1 MMEPAPAVRAIID
14 QLEAR
19 FPSPDFAS
27 MTPEAEAAYIA
38 QSRLNTSVATPGET
52 VARTVEVRIGE
63 HELPGRVYIPDGL
76 STPAGI
82 VLYLHGGGWATGSIE
97 MNDALCRALANR
109 AGAVVVASSYR
120 LAPEHPF
127 PAAAD
132 DAYAALQWV
141 AAHASDHGADP
152 ARLAIVGSS
161 AGGNLAASAC
171 LRARDEH
178 GPAIA
183 LQVLLY
189 PVLDSG
195 MTSRSHKSNGTGY
208 FLTAAQMRFY
218 WDKYV
223 PDPDQRADPYASP
236 MHATDVSGLPPTVVL
251 TAELDPLRD
260 EGETFAHRLTAAHVP
275 TRLYRANG
283 QIHSFLSMLGTLP
296 AADEFLDVVA
306 AEIRART
313 GAASTR

>member
-1 MMEPAPAVRAIID
+1 MSEPAPAVQAIIE

-27 MTPEAEAAYIA
+27 MTDDDAAAYIA
-38 QSRLNTSVATPGET
+38 QSRVNTSVATPGEA
-52 VARTVEVRIGE
+52 VAKTADLRIGP
-63 HELPGRVYIPDGL
+63 HDVPARVYIPEGL
-76 STPAGI
+76 PSPAG
-82 VLYLHGGGWATGSIE
+82 VALYLHGGGWATGSIE

-109 AGAVVVASSYR
+109 ARVVVVASTSR

-132 DAYAALQWV
+132 DAYEALRWV
-141 AAHASDHGADP
+141 AAHAGDYGADP
-152 ARLAIVGSS
+152 GRLAIVGSS

-171 LRARDEH
+171 LRARDEN
-178 GPAIA
+178 GPHVA

-195 MTSRSHKSNGTGY
+195 MTARSHKINGTGY

-218 WDKYV
+218 WHKYV
-223 PDPDQRADPYASP
+223 PDAEQRANPYASP
-236 MHATDVSGLPPTVVL
+236 MHADDVDGLPPTVVV
-251 TAELDPLRD
+251 TAEFDPLRD

-275 TRLYRANG
+275 TKLYRANG
-283 QIHSFLSMLGTLP
+283 QIHSFLSMLGVLP
-296 AADEFLDVVA
+296 EADEFLDLVA
-306 AEIRART
+306 AELRARI
-313 GAASTR
+313 GDPSAS

>member
-1 MMEPAPAVRAIID
+1 
-14 QLEAR
+14 
-19 FPSPDFAS
+19 
-27 MTPEAEAAYIA
+27 
-38 QSRLNTSVATPGET
+38 
-52 VARTVEVRIGE
+52 
-63 HELPGRVYIPDGL
+63 
-76 STPAGI
+76 
-82 VLYLHGGGWATGSIE
+82 
-97 MNDALCRALANR
+97 
-109 AGAVVVASSYR
+109 
-120 LAPEHPF
+120 
-127 PAAAD
+127 
-132 DAYAALQWV
+132 
-141 AAHASDHGADP
+141 
-152 ARLAIVGSS
+152 
-161 AGGNLAASAC
+161 
-171 LRARDEH
+171 
-178 GPAIA
+178 
-183 LQVLLY
+183 
-189 PVLDSG
+189 